1 MTLSIST
8 GRPAAAAPPEIADWV
23 REVAGRQDPRVG
35 ATTPVVPLLT
45 YGLPTRPFAANA
57 SDVYICAGVALKL
70 HPPLTDPDELAT
82 RLKAIADP
90 DVERA
95 WVQPL
100 GYRPFPAPGGR
111 VATLWPRVSVL
122 GTLDPPPWQDAG
134 RLLARVHTLEPKDPL
149 PAAGTVRLI
158 ERALTRLRGR
168 RDEPGARW
176 LTEGDGDMSEHSR
189 GLDRPGL
196 ATLAGVGERLVA
208 RLAEPARSTMVHGDF
223 HLGQLG
229 HTLLRRQWR
238 LLDVDNAGLGDPAWD
253 LATPAA
259 FYAAGLLDSAAW
271 KTFLGSYREA
281 GGPAVPADGDV
292 WAALELPTRAAAL
305 VAAVAMLGRVHAE
318 ATADSLLAVAFTGER

>member
-1 MTLSIST
+1 M
-8 GRPAAAAPPEIADWV
+8 
-23 REVAGRQDPRVG
+23 G

-45 YGLPTRPFAANA
+45 YGLPTRPFAAGS
-57 SDVYICAGVALKL
+57 SDVFICAGVSLKI
-70 HPPLTDPDELAT
+70 HPARTDPEELAT
-82 RLKAIADP
+82 RLRAIAGP
-90 DVERA
+90 DVERS

-122 GTLDPPPWQDAG
+122 GTLDHHPWQDAG
-134 RLLARVHTLEPKDPL
+134 RLLARVHNCEPTMEL
-149 PAAGTVRLI
+149 PPAGTSAVV
-158 ERALTRLRGR
+158 ERALARLRGIE
-168 RDEPGARW
+168 DEPGARW

-189 GLDRPGL
+189 GLDRPRL
-196 ATLAGVGERLVA
+196 AALAGVAERLAA
-208 RLAEPARSTMVHGDF
+208 RLSETPRSTMVHGDF

-238 LLDVDNAGLGDPAWD
+238 LLDVDNLGLGDPAWD

-271 KTFLGSYREA
+271 KTFLASYREA

-292 WAALELPTRAAAL
+292 WATLELPARAAAL
-305 VAAVAMLGRVHAE
+305 VAAVSMLGRVHAE
-318 ATADSLLAVAFTGER
+318 ATADSLLAVAFSPES